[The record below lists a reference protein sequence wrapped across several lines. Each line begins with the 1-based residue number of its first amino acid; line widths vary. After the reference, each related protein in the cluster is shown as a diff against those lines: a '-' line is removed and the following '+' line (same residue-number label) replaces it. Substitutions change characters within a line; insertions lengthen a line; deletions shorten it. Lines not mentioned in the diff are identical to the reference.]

1 MRPHE
6 NSRGI
11 TLENRVEVE
20 ALAAGGQFASEYFQK
35 GTAGGENT
43 EAMHAYATV
52 FAQIGT
58 IAQYT
63 IDIYAHGV
71 QIEELTL
78 DFPEEFSSDL
88 VVAILHVVSDNY
100 PSDDMRKTATDMI
113 LSLIGHALSDN
124 TEG

>member
-11 TLENRVEVE
+11 TLENRTEVE

-35 GTAGGENT
+35 GPADEENSET
-43 EAMHAYATV
+43 MHTYATV

-63 IDIYAHGV
+63 IDIYIRGV

-78 DFPEEFSSDL
+78 DFPDEFSSEL
-88 VVAILHVVSDNY
+88 VVTILHIVSDNY
-100 PSDDMRKTATDMI
+100 PLEEARKTATDMI
-113 LSLIGHALSDN
+113 LSLIGHALSDS
-124 TEG
+124 TE